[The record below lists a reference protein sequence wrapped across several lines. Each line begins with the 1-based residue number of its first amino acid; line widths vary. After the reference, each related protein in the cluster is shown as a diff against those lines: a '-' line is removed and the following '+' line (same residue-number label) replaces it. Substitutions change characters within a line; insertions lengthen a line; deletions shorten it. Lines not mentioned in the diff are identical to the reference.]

1 MEWFIATKTGR
12 TVTATLLFALG
23 VLGSYLYFGHKK
35 YEAGYAACQAEHAK
49 AESKAKTDV
58 INQRADE
65 AKGGAEIADKANAA
79 AEKTSTTIDEQTAQD
94 KRNIDNEYRKPVAP
108 TAGACYGPVPV
119 GVQNVI
125 DAAVGRANQTAAPA
139 RVVPAAG
146 DATRP

>member
-35 YEAGYAACQAEHAK
+35 FEAGYAACQAEHAK
-49 AESKAKTDV
+49 AESKAKTGL
-58 INQRADE
+58 INERADE
-65 AKGGAEIADKANAA
+65 AKGGAEIASKASDAA
-79 AEKTSTTIDEQTAQD
+79 TKTNDTIDAQTAQD
-94 KRNIDNEYRKPVAP
+94 KRKIDNEYRKPVAP
-108 TAGACYGPVPV
+108 SGACYGPVPV

-125 DAAVGRANQTAAPA
+125 DAAVQRANQTAAPA

-146 DATRP
+146 NAARP